1 MKLSGKKRKRVRRIK
16 PERARLGEKVRLR
29 ADVAPVKQPF
39 SKAGLIVLHA
49 FFVVLFLV
57 SAFPVLPP
65 WWNIAGIV
73 LLVAS
78 FHYLFSLYLVRFHR
92 ERLERF
98 NHCLAAVVLSIVMLG
113 VARFTL
119 WSSLSPAWIPLS
131 GATLFFSLLLSQA
144 VAFSAS
150 ACLLLAIGLM
160 HYAAGQEDAVAAMVI
175 LGAGAA
181 MAALTVSR
189 VRRRSTLIRVG
200 LFIGLAHL
208 LVSLGIAL
216 FQEGAGAWDGETLSQ
231 VFSYLVQGL
240 LVGFLVSGL
249 LPVIEYLFE
258 VTTDVSLL
266 ELSNQ
271 NENLVLR
278 KLLIDS
284 PGTFHHSF
292 IVGILAEA
300 AAERIGAH
308 GLLCR
313 VGAYFH
319 DIGKMN
325 KPQYFA
331 ENADQDKS
339 LHDDLSPEM
348 SALIITSHTKDSLE
362 LADYYD
368 LPSCLRA
375 FMVEHHGTS
384 RIEFFYNRALEKAR
398 EEGGQVDEEVFRYPG
413 PKPQSKETAIVMLAD
428 AVEAAV
434 RSLKKP
440 TSARI
445 SALVR
450 ELVMDRL
457 QGEQLDQ
464 CPLTLRDI
472 RETEEEFTSVL
483 IGIHHA
489 RPSYK
494 TGDAE
499 TRRQAR
505 SRVTS

>member
-1 MKLSGKKRKRVRRIK
+1 M
-16 PERARLGEKVRLR
+16 
-29 ADVAPVKQPF
+29 
-39 SKAGLIVLHA
+39 
-49 FFVVLFLV
+49 LF
-57 SAFPVLPP
+57 
-65 WWNIAGIV
+65 
-73 LLVAS
+73 
-78 FHYLFSLYLVRFHR
+78 
-92 ERLERF
+92 
-98 NHCLAAVVLSIVMLG
+98 
-113 VARFTL
+113 
-119 WSSLSPAWIPLS
+119 
-131 GATLFFSLLLSQA
+131 
-144 VAFSAS
+144 
-150 ACLLLAIGLM
+150 
-160 HYAAGQEDAVAAMVI
+160 
-175 LGAGAA
+175 
-181 MAALTVSR
+181 
-189 VRRRSTLIRVG
+189 RS
-200 LFIGLAHL
+200 
-208 LVSLGIAL
+208 
-216 FQEGAGAWDGETLSQ
+216 LSQ
-231 VFSYLVQGL
+231 VFAYLVQGL

-278 KLLIDS
+278 KLLIES

-292 IVGILAEA
+292 IVGLLAEA

-331 ENADQDKS
+331 ENADQARS

-348 SALIITSHTKDSLE
+348 SALIITSHPKDSLE
-362 LADYYD
+362 LADFYD

-384 RIEFFYNRALEKAR
+384 RIEFFYQRALEKAR

-450 ELVMDRL
+450 ELVMERL

-472 RETEEEFTSVL
+472 RDTEEEFTSVL